1 MTLETI
7 PTIQE
12 AVEAQDPEMLA
23 QAIRAAA
30 EEEAEKALMEA
41 IHTQDESIKEA
52 RGARKLL
59 SKEKEFYEGIIS
71 CLKEGRGSEQK
82 FKEAITGIDV
92 VMPETIIDTVF
103 DDLETSHGLISMLD
117 VIRTNAKVK
126 VHFANMGTVKKATW
140 GAIDGTISTEISG
153 GFTELESG
161 QHKLSCYMPV
171 PNSMIDLGPNYLD
184 RFVRTLLYE
193 AMANGIE
200 DAAINNLVSTAPLGM
215 IIDFTKAATTASG
228 VTTYAAQTPTA
239 LTKWTPKGL
248 SAAIK
253 KLSKTKNGNPRDVTG
268 RLFMAVNSADYIEY
282 VKPAVCIQN
291 ASGEWVD
298 KSPYAIDIVKS
309 AYVPT
314 GKAVLGIKK
323 QYALAIC
330 ESPIEG
336 NLEYSD
342 EYKFLEEVRTFKI
355 KLYGDGRPKDDN
367 SFVYLTISG
376 LEEAALLTVTNNV
389 KVETAAT
396 GS

>member
-12 AVEAQDPEMLA
+12 AVEAQDSEMLA
-23 QAIRAAA
+23 KAIKAAA
-30 EEEAEKALMEA
+30 EKEAENALMEA
-41 IHTQDESIKEA
+41 IHAQDESIKEA

-59 SKEKEFYEGIIS
+59 SNEKKFYEDVIK
-71 CLKEGRGSEQK
+71 CLKEGRSSEQK

-92 VMPETIIDTVF
+92 VMPDTLIDTVF
-103 DDLETSHGLISMLD
+103 DDLETSHGLISVLD
-117 VIRTNAKVK
+117 VIRTNAKIK

-140 GAIDGTISTEISG
+140 GAVDGTISTEISG
-153 GFTELESG
+153 EFTEIESG
-161 QHKLSCYMPV
+161 AHKLSCYMPV
-171 PNSMIDLGPNYLD
+171 PNSMIDLGPEYLD

-193 AMANGIE
+193 ALANGIE
-200 DAAINNLVSTAPLGM
+200 DAVINNLVSTAPLGM
-215 IIDFTKAATTASG
+215 IIDFSQAATTSG
-228 VTTYAAQTPTA
+228 NVTTYKAQTA
-239 LTKWTPKGL
+239 SKLKKWTPKGL
-248 SAAIK
+248 STAIK
-253 KLSKTKNGNPRDVTG
+253 KLSVTKNKNPREVTG
-268 RLFMAVNSADYIEY
+268 RLFMAVNSADYIEF
-282 VKPAVCIQN
+282 VKPAICIQN
-291 ASGEWVD
+291 ATGEWVD

-309 AYVPT
+309 AYIPT

-330 ESPIEG
+330 ESPLDG

-367 SFVYLTISG
+367 SFVYLDISE

-389 KVETAAT
+389 TVEKEAQAA
-396 GS
+396 